1 MNTSAQLDFAN
12 VLGIPVFSN
21 SKKAL
26 LADIK
31 RILNEPFTQSRYI
44 CATSAH
50 GIIEA
55 QDDSAFN
62 ETLQN
67 AYINYPDGKP
77 LAWLGRLQGK
87 STMHQIKG
95 PELTLQVCAMTATM
109 PVKHYFYGGKPGVP
123 EQLAQTLQNNYPGLQ
138 VAGCYSPPFKSLSD
152 LEKRQII
159 QQINNSGAD
168 IIWVGLST
176 PKQEAWAASV
186 ASNLQA
192 KLIFTVGAAFDFHTG
207 HIPFA
212 PAWMEKIGL
221 EWLFRLIS
229 EPKRLW
235 RRYFK
240 VVPRFIG
247 LGISQLLGITIKPRE

>member
-1 MNTSAQLDFAN
+1 MSASGQLDFVD
-12 VLGIPVFSN
+12 VLGVPVVASPRQTV
-21 SKKAL
+21 L
-26 LADIK
+26 EDIK
-31 RILNEPFTQSRYI
+31 RILIEPFVHTRYI

-55 QDDSAFN
+55 QDDSDFN
-62 ETLQN
+62 QALQN
-67 AYINYPDGKP
+67 AYINCPDGKP

-87 STMHQIKG
+87 STMRQIKG
-95 PELTLQVCAMTATM
+95 PELMLQLCQMTTAM
-109 PVKHYFYGGKPGVP
+109 PVKHYFYGGNPGTP
-123 EQLAQTLQNNYPGLQ
+123 EQLAQVLQDKNPGLK
-138 VAGCYSPPFKSLSD
+138 VAGSYSPPFKPLSEA
-152 LEKRQII
+152 EKQQIT
-159 QQINNSGAD
+159 QQINDSGAD
-168 IIWVGLST
+168 IVWVGLST

-186 ASNLQA
+186 VNDLQA

-207 HIPFA
+207 RIPYA
-212 PAWMEKIGL
+212 PVWMEKVGL

-247 LGISQLLGITIKPRE
+247 LGACQLLRIKDKK